1 MSLAQVTERVLK
13 VAFRGELQRLT
24 VTLGHGAAAAARLA
38 AIRTQ
43 IQRSFGLPDAAVAE
57 LVLRYAD
64 DDGDLC
70 TLNEHTLSDWV
81 AVHAEGVLRLNAELP
96 SFGASGASLAKA
108 GGSNAEEVAGGASLA
123 KAGGS
128 NAEEAAGTQSLS
140 ISRLS
145 QAARNPDEHVRRS
158 ASNALCE
165 KASAGDADALSA
177 LEHLANSTDE
187 AVRRMCAQTSVAVG
201 GASAAKGLL
210 SNNDE
215 EIRRLASAA
224 LGQHL
229 AQSKEL
235 GEPPAKQPRHE
246 KDTAELKPSS
256 SSADFEAL
264 RRRAAAG
271 DMAALNVLQAM
282 TEDPVERVRRDAVD
296 AIVGVATS
304 GGSEAFAVLAA
315 LARHSDE
322 HIRRK
327 AAEALAAAAAGGRDV
342 AVVALGSLAWHDDEH
357 VR

>member
-96 SFGASGASLAKA
+96 SFGAS
-108 GGSNAEEVAGGASLA
+108 GASLA

-357 VR
+357 VRRGEFHV